1 MALLNQLGEHSLDT
15 YDPPAGR
22 DAHPPGVVIE
32 NPRRVPPLPAGA
44 VSRPRLLTRLA
55 RAQHTPLVLVVAPA
69 GWGKTTLLTQWAHVE
84 RRPVA
89 WLSIE
94 PRHNDPAALCA
105 DVARLLD
112 GIGARPVAALSP
124 TGPVLELGTSNETEP
139 RRPIDARLSE
149 SVLVLD
155 DVHLLHEPDA
165 VELLELLASHV

>member
-15 YDPPAGR
+15 YDPAVGR
-22 DAHPPGVVIE
+22 DDQPPRVVIE
-32 NPRRVPPLPAGA
+32 NTRRVPPLPAGA

-89 WLSIE
+89 WLTIE
-94 PRHNDPAALCA
+94 PRHHDPATLCA

-112 GIGARPVAALSP
+112 GIGARPVASVGPA
-124 TGPVLELGTSNETEP
+124 GPVLELGATDEANP
-139 RRPIDARLSE
+139 GRARP
-149 SVLVLD
+149 
-155 DVHLLHEPDA
+155 
-165 VELLELLASHV
+165 